1 MTTMEEHRERNDRAL
16 AYIAENYCENMDN
29 QGVIE
34 ILIQEFAARR
44 NDWDIIRIIRGK
56 EVVE

>member
-1 MTTMEEHRERNDRAL
+1 MTTMEERRERNDRAL
-16 AYIAENYCENMDN
+16 AYIAENYCENMCN

-56 EVVE
+56 KVVE

>member
-44 NDWDIIRIIRGK
+44 HARDIIRIIRGK
-56 EVVE
+56 EVME